1 MQNTFV
7 KKVFTLCMLTLCY
20 TAASAQVLVTDPALA
35 ALTLGNGIMENQ
47 ANDNIREKQRTIE
60 ALQASTVSVVIFLND
75 WHRKMYNGLIQVS
88 AAVSDAYQ
96 VKECVEVLAD
106 IYQLERDMIA
116 EAQPNPLAL
125 GFALKFQR
133 EMVVKAIQYYQE
145 IQQFMLKEGDEKLL
159 MDAGERTLLIRQV
172 LTDLRTIKAYA
183 ATSYYRVKWAV
194 KNGIIQSLNPF
205 AAFVNQ
211 DTRIVRDILRTWQY

>member
-1 MQNTFV
+1 MKNTYLKNV
-7 KKVFTLCMLTLCY
+7 LTLCFFILCARG
-20 TAASAQVLVTDPALA
+20 AAAQVLVSDPALA
-35 ALTLGNGIMENQ
+35 ALTLGNGIMENK
-47 ANDNIREKQRTIE
+47 ANDNIREKQRAIE
-60 ALQASTVSVVIFLND
+60 ALQVSTVSVVNFLND
-75 WHRKMYNGLIQVS
+75 WHRKMYNGLIQVG
-88 AAVSDAYQ
+88 ATVSDAYQ
-96 VKECVEVLAD
+96 VKECIEVLAD
-106 IYQLERDMIA
+106 IYQLEKDMIA

-125 GFALKFQR
+125 GFAVRFQR
-133 EMVVKAIQYYQE
+133 EMVVKAIQYYSE
-145 IQQFMLKEGDEKLL
+145 IHQFILKEGDAKLL
-159 MDAGERTLLIRQV
+159 MDAGERTNLLRQV